1 MRRFFTFLAIAA
13 VLAACAPRA
22 PEERAAS
29 APLAGTPAPA
39 GDPYAPKPFV
49 TLTHPDWTRDAVI
62 YQINTRQFTREGTF
76 AAAARELPRL
86 KALGVDILWLMPV
99 HPIGEKNR
107 KGSLGSPYSVKDYRG
122 VNAEF
127 GTIEDLKAFVDAA
140 HAQGFKV
147 ILDWVANH
155 SAFDNALVTEHP
167 DWYIRDW
174 KGDFQPTPWW
184 DWSDIIDFDWS
195 KRDLREYMTKAL
207 VYWVKDV
214 GVDGFRC
221 DVAGYVPLDFWENAR
236 AELDAIK
243 PVFMLAEFNH
253 RDVHRAAFDASYAW
267 AWNNALHDISLG
279 KANTGALYGYYSENE
294 SAWPAEAMR
303 MTYVENHDQ
312 NAWEGTSF
320 ERFGPALPAAI
331 VLSMVGEGIPLVHNG
346 LEAGNEKRLEFFEK
360 DTIAWR
366 QHPNGDLIRRLI
378 VWRKTHPALANG
390 QWGARMVGV
399 ENSAPQQV
407 FSFLREKGEDRVF
420 VVINFSGAM
429 KSVIFPTAQAAGDY
443 IDFNGGRV
451 TIAPDAP
458 MTLAPWAWRVMAR

>member
-1 MRRFFTFLAIAA
+1 MRRILALLLSVAII
-13 VLAACAPRA
+13 ACAPKSDH
-22 PEERAAS
+22 PS
-29 APLAGTPAPA
+29 GPSTAPA
-39 GDPYAPKPFV
+39 VTAPAADPYAPKPFV
-49 TLTHPDWTRDAVI
+49 TLTHPGWSRDAVL

-76 AAAARELPRL
+76 RAAEKELPRL
-86 KALGVDILWLMPV
+86 KSLGVDILWLMPI

-107 KGSLGSPYSVKDYRG
+107 KGTLGSPYSVRDYLG
-122 VNAEF
+122 VNPEF
-127 GTIEDLKAFVDAA
+127 GTLDDLKSFVNAA

-155 SAFDNALVTEHP
+155 SAWDNPLVTEHP
-167 DWYIRDW
+167 DWYIRNW

-195 KRDLREYMTKAL
+195 KRDLREYMTKAM
-207 VYWVKDV
+207 VYWVREV

-267 AWNNALHDISLG
+267 AWNVAMHDIALG

-294 SAWPAEAMR
+294 SAWPVEAMR

-312 NAWEGTSF
+312 NAWEGTAF
-320 ERFGPALPAAI
+320 ERFRDALPAAL
-331 VLSMVGEGIPLVHNG
+331 VLSFVGEGIPLVHNG
-346 LEAGNEKRLEFFEK
+346 MEAGNEKRLEFFEK
-360 DTIAWR
+360 DPIAWR
-366 QHPNGDLIRRLI
+366 QHPNGALIKRLI
-378 VWRKTHPALANG
+378 AWRKAHPALRNG

-407 FSFLREKGEDRVF
+407 FSFLREKDGDRVF
-420 VVINFSGAM
+420 VVMNFSSEA
-429 KSVIFPTAQAAGDY
+429 KTVTFPTAQAKGDY
-443 IDFNGGRV
+443 VDFNGGKV
-451 TIAPDAP
+451 TINPETP
-458 MTLAPWAWRVMAR
+458 MTLEPWGWRVMAR